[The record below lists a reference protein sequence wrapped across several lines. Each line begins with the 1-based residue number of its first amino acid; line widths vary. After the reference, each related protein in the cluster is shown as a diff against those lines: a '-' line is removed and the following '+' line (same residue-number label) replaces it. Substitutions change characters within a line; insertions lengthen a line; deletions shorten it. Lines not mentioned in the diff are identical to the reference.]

1 MNDKRRPRV
10 AILSHRVRE
19 VDETLPPERG
29 RFGKVFQAI
38 NALGMIAEPAIY
50 HDEICDEIRQQ
61 LMQVD
66 GVLVWVNPVEGGHER
81 SVLDAMLR
89 DVAASGVFVS
99 AHPDIIQKLGTK
111 EVLYRTQDIGW
122 GCETHLYPNMDQLRR
137 NLPSRLAA
145 GNTRVLKQYRGSS
158 GDGVWKVELAA
169 NTIADRG
176 RGSGT
181 WSPDDILV
189 RARHAK
195 RGCVEET
202 IPLNDFLKRCE
213 PYFAGDG
220 RMIDQAYQPRLPEGM
235 IRCYLVHE
243 KVGGFGFQAI
253 NALYPAPLGARPDAA
268 PQPSS
273 RVYHPPSMPEF
284 QPLKRLLE
292 QDWVPAIQRRF
303 DIDTNQLPVLWDC
316 DFLLGPK
323 GESGEDSYVLCE
335 INVSSVSPFPD
346 SAVTLVGQATLAR
359 VQGAIRK

>member
-1 MNDKRRPRV
+1 MSEEIHPRV
-10 AILSHRVRE
+10 AILSHRDRE
-19 VDETLPPERG
+19 VGEKPPPGKG

-38 NALGMIAEPAIY
+38 GALGMVAEPAIY

-61 LMQVD
+61 LMRVD
-66 GVLVWVNPVEGGHER
+66 GVLVWVNPVEGGRDR
-81 SVLDAMLR
+81 SMLDAMLR
-89 DVAASGVFVS
+89 DVATSGVFVS

-137 NLPSRLAA
+137 DLPSRLAA

-202 IPLNDFLKRCE
+202 IPGPGRE
-213 PYFAGDG
+213 RRAG
-220 RMIDQAYQPRLPEGM
+220 
-235 IRCYLVHE
+235 
-243 KVGGFGFQAI
+243 
-253 NALYPAPLGARPDAA
+253 
-268 PQPSS
+268 
-273 RVYHPPSMPEF
+273 
-284 QPLKRLLE
+284 
-292 QDWVPAIQRRF
+292 
-303 DIDTNQLPVLWDC
+303 
-316 DFLLGPK
+316 
-323 GESGEDSYVLCE
+323 
-335 INVSSVSPFPD
+335 
-346 SAVTLVGQATLAR
+346 
-359 VQGAIRK
+359 